1 MLKSNIDVFVVTS
14 FLCSL
19 EYPNRCLLKINEIF
33 LWLSF
38 YDMTV
43 LQKAM
48 YRPCDLDLWP
58 MKVNIFLCIEY
69 HPINILHKFQID
81 ISSNSWEIK
90 YQNIGRT
97 HTQTD
102 THTHRQTDNKQYLAT
117 PSGGEVIKF
126 LAHPKTFFWKDPPI
140 CPNSYDKLT
149 KIEIRSSSS
158 RFEHC
163 SESLI

>member
-1 MLKSNIDVFVVTS
+1 MKFFYCSVFM
-14 FLCSL
+14 
-19 EYPNRCLLKINEIF
+19 I
-33 LWLSF
+33 WL
-38 YDMTV
+38 YI
-43 LQKAM
+43 QKAM

-102 THTHRQTDNKQYLAT
+102 RHTHTHRDRQTDR
-117 PSGGEVIKF
+117 V
-126 LAHPKTFFWKDPPI
+126 KTIPRNPLRGRGNDTI
-140 CPNSYDKLT
+140 Q
-149 KIEIRSSSS
+149 IRSYLQNSKMS
-158 RFEHC
+158 RLQNQNKIYTAHM
-163 SESLI
+163 S